1 MYEMIAS
8 EGTHYLWICGV
19 IRADTKMTLGHEG
32 GAYWSASPGADRTGR
47 PRPTSRSAHA
57 IVRLTLPGGRLG
69 TSAGLP
75 VVPGPNH
82 SADTDANFLGDTRC
96 CYIYP
101 GEQGPRLTHRHS
113 RALQSHEG
121 SRTCLL
127 SPITL
132 LATGPTLKVTMTLQ
146 G

>member
-1 MYEMIAS
+1 M
-8 EGTHYLWICGV
+8 CGV

-32 GAYWSASPGADRTGR
+32 GAYWSAPAGAGPSGPPLPAAADV
-47 PRPTSRSAHA
+47 HA
-57 IVRLTLPGGRLG
+57 VVRLTLPGGHLG

-75 VVPGPNH
+75 VVPRSYP
-82 SADTDANFLGDTRC
+82 SADTDANFLGDAHC
-96 CYIYP
+96 GYIYP
-101 GEQGPRLTHRHS
+101 GDQGPRLTHRHS

-132 LATGPTLKVTMTLQ
+132 VATGPTLKVTTTLL

>member
-1 MYEMIAS
+1 
-8 EGTHYLWICGV
+8 
-19 IRADTKMTLGHEG
+19 MTLGHEG
-32 GAYWSASPGADRTGR
+32 GAYWSASPGADCTGR
-47 PRPTSRSAHA
+47 PLPTPRNAHA
-57 IVRLTLPGGRLG
+57 VVPLTLPSGRLG
-69 TSAGLP
+69 ASAGLP
-75 VVPGPNH
+75 VVSRPDH
-82 SADTDANFLGDTRC
+82 SADADTDANYLDDARC
-96 CYIYP
+96 GYIYP

-121 SRTCLL
+121 SRTCLP